1 MMLHEFWRTNP
12 ILYKKDVVISVG
24 TVLDTLGGIG
34 SRDYNSD
41 WKVNCEKSRAMFAE
55 SVLEDHCTQYGYDA
69 HTSIRFDD
77 DCRDAGHKPI
87 VQNQNTNSTE
97 NESLEIIQTA
107 E

>member
-1 MMLHEFWRTNP
+1 MSQLPLLPLPF
-12 ILYKKDVVISVG
+12 G

-77 DCRDAGHKPI
+77 DSYIGH
-87 VQNQNTNSTE
+87 
-97 NESLEIIQTA
+97 
-107 E
+107 